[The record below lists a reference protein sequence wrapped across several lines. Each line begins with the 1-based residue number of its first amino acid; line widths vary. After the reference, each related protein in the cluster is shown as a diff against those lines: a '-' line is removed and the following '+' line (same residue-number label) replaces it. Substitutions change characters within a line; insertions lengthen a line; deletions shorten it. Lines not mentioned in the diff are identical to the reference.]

1 MSAPDLLLVGLG
13 NPGRAYAGNRHNI
26 GFMAID
32 RIIEVFRLAGG
43 RSRFS
48 GEVSSGT
55 IAGRS
60 VMALKP
66 MTYMNESGRAV
77 GAACRFF
84 KLPNEAVF
92 VFHDE
97 MDLAA
102 GKVRVKQG
110 GGNAGHRG
118 LKSID
123 AHIGPNY
130 HRIRL
135 GVGHPGDKQQVIGH
149 VLKDFAKADE
159 AWLTPLLDAVAENMP
174 MLLDGDPGGYMNRV
188 ALAVNPPKP
197 KAEATGQPAR
207 KANEEADG
215 GV

>member
-1 MSAPDLLLVGLG
+1 MSAPDLLIVGLG
-13 NPGRAYAGNRHNI
+13 NPGRDYAGNRHNV
-26 GFMAID
+26 GFMVVD
-32 RIIEVFRLAGG
+32 RIIDVFRLDGG

-55 IAGRS
+55 IAGRA
-60 VMALKP
+60 VMTLKP
-66 MTYMNESGRAV
+66 GTYMNESGRAV

-84 KLPNEAVF
+84 KLPAEAVF

-102 GKVRVKQG
+102 GKMRVKQG

-135 GVGHPGDKQQVIGH
+135 GVGHPGDKQRVIGH
-149 VLKDFAKADE
+149 VLKDFSKADE
-159 AWLTPLLDAVAENMP
+159 AWLTPLLDAVANNLP
-174 MLLDGDPGGYMNRV
+174 MLLAGDAGGYMNRV

-197 KAEATGQPAR
+197 KAATDGRTARDNDKEA
-207 KANEEADG
+207 EG
-215 GV
+215 GI